1 MTQVFVKDRERKARV
16 FKVRIINRDGNE
28 TMLVRAQSAA
38 QAMKYV
44 TMKHIECTPATHEDA
59 LEFGVA
65 GGRIEDAIP

>member
-1 MTQVFVKDRERKARV
+1 MKQRTPRV

-28 TMLVRAQSAA
+28 TMLVRAQNAA
-38 QAMKYV
+38 QAMKHV
-44 TMKHIECTPATHEDA
+44 TLKHIECTPATHEDA